1 MTLLGYWLSLSE
13 RSLFQFLSQAFSA
26 VLILGLLYSAL
37 VVRRLLGRAVEQLKM
52 GVAWSQVCKRDIFPS
67 LYRSAVIFF
76 MPLALA
82 MPILVSEDLRPLPF
96 LLPVYAILALL
107 SAAIPALLGSAL
119 FYACAL
125 ENPERVASRVT
136 LIGIPVALWLGL
148 VALWAAAGR

>member
-1 MTLLGYWLSLSE
+1 
-13 RSLFQFLSQAFSA
+13 
-26 VLILGLLYSAL
+26 
-37 VVRRLLGRAVEQLKM
+37 M

-107 SAAIPALLGSAL
+107 SAAIPALLGSVL
-119 FYACAL
+119 FYASAL